1 MEHVRIVRSTPAWA
15 AFACSM
21 LEGCAVDGYTWEQA
35 SRIEQ
40 SLIRVT
46 EVADVGPICARYVKD
61 RYVRACA
68 VQRLDYC
75 EIIVP
80 PNSPGLV
87 AHEAAHCLGYKH
99 PGGHDITQW
108 ARGRRY
114 AGDGEPSASAAD
126 SPMNLR

>member
-1 MEHVRIVRSTPAWA
+1 MEQARILRLTPAWA
-15 AFACSM
+15 ALACAM
-21 LEGCAVDGYTWEQA
+21 VGGCAVDGYTWEQG

-61 RYVRACA
+61 TNVLACS
-68 VQRLDYC
+68 VQHLDYC

-99 PGGHDITQW
+99 PGGHDITLW
-108 ARGRRY
+108 ARGRPNASDR
-114 AGDGEPSASAAD
+114 EHSASAAE
-126 SPMNLR
+126 SPPHLR